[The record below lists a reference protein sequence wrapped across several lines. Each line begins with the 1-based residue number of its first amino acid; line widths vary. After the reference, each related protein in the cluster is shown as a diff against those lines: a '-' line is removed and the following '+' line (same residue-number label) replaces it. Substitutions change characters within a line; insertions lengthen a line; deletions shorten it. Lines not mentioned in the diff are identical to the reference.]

1 MTLALDLVRALD
13 PVALAREVGMTP
25 DEWQID
31 ALRAPSDRLLLN
43 CCRQAGK
50 STVAALLA
58 VHTAVYEPGS
68 LVLLLSPGQRQ
79 SQELYRKALNVYRT
93 IGRPVAA
100 EAENAL
106 SLTLESGSRIISLPG
121 TEATIRGYSGV
132 RLLVVDEAARVPD
145 ELYASVRPML
155 AVSGGRLM
163 AMSTPFGQRGW
174 WHSAWQE
181 EPGWKKVLIPASRVP
196 RISPTFLE
204 EERRA
209 LGDWLFRQE
218 YECQFVDTVE
228 QLFTTEQ
235 VGRAFSPDVRPL
247 FEIASAEVRATP

>member
-1 MTLALDLVRALD
+1 MSLAADLLRAVD
-13 PVALAREVGMTP
+13 PVALAREIGMEP
-25 DEWQID
+25 DGWQVD
-31 ALRAPSDRLLLN
+31 TLRDPTDRLLLN
-43 CCRQAGK
+43 CARQAGK

-79 SQELYRKALNVYRT
+79 SQELYRKALTVYRAV
-93 IGRPVAA
+93 GRPVAA

-174 WHSAWQE
+174 WHSAWE
-181 EPGWKKVLIPASRVP
+181 DEPDWKKVRIPAEKVP
-196 RISPTFLE
+196 RISAAFLE

-209 LGDWLFRQE
+209 LGDWLFKQE
-218 YECQFVDTVE
+218 YLCEFVDTVE

-235 VGRAFSPDVRPL
+235 VERAFTPEVRPL
-247 FEIASAEVRATP
+247 FSVELAR

>member
-1 MTLALDLVRALD
+1 MTLAADLLRAVD

-25 DEWQID
+25 DPWQAD
-31 ALRAPSDRLLLN
+31 ALRDPTDRLLLN

-79 SQELYRKALNVYRT
+79 SQELYRKALTVYRVL
-93 IGRPVAA
+93 GRPVAA

-132 RLLVVDEAARVPD
+132 RLLIVDEAARVPD

-174 WHSAWQE
+174 WHAAWQD
-181 EPGWKKVLIPASRVP
+181 EPGWKKVRIPADKVP
-196 RISPTFLE
+196 RISDVFLE

-209 LGDWLFRQE
+209 LGDWQFKQE
-218 YECQFVDTVE
+218 YGCEFVDTVE

-235 VGRAFSPDVRPL
+235 VERAFSADVQPL
-247 FEIASAEVRATP
+247 FGLGGAA